1 MEDLSPL
8 VHDLQRLLNQHGSL
22 FAPHSIGDSLLLAI
36 SYFSDSENL
45 PSPSPEAVASI
56 TSSDPTPS
64 SRLPNPPSIRHGLS
78 LGSSWFNPA
87 RTFAYS
93 RGEPSGS
100 TGRKTV
106 VFDILVD
113 SNGNKARA
121 VKRVSKPILATDPTS
136 RFRVACGHCKAV
148 AGLSDASRKALVNP
162 YVGSAFVRS
171 VYLVLK
177 ENRCEHY
184 NRKAN
189 IDHLVDYEA
198 GRGLYDTQYLEALF
212 SGDENMIADF
222 EEDGLSVSDTGT
234 LAVCSTVANFS
245 IKVNCSNEHRDE
257 NGRVALLEL
266 QQLKCKSKF
275 RIFEPVEEQ
284 RAECPYIL
292 VICHG
297 AHTHP
302 IPLPTKTPPRI
313 REEIFDLLS
322 SLDHDLPDLTPR
334 RLLRHPTTHA
344 FLRKRI
350 PDVSNPTLLDLHP
363 SLGNRD
369 HIRAYIL
376 QAQEN
381 IFPEGTGW
389 EGLVR
394 MKQEQDENL
403 PEQEAYI
410 RYMEEFSATDLTHDP
425 DDEDED
431 IESISPDSD
440 LPFRIAVCMT
450 KEGSLRLLKA
460 QYIQS
465 DIAFRRIVGF
475 KEFELGA
482 LERGSRT
489 TTAHELIFKKIH
501 EIVLA
506 DTGEAL
512 RWRHLHSPTIH
523 AEVGILHIT
532 LDQHGGQAKGLG
544 LHLKSRAQE
553 LADEFDHLRVSMS
566 TITYF
571 ASRASAL
578 PIFSAIYERLMFL
591 SFLVCIKH
599 PEWDSAVLR
608 IQVEGGIPG
617 ANWVADKIRSKF
629 AFPAMCWAKSFIP
642 KTIWQ
647 VGDNTSNLFESVH
660 ADANREGVSCTLV
673 GGVKKG
679 HLDTLR
685 MKSLTNLE
693 GTGVRTSYAR
703 GHISEST
710 MRSLRRKSRQA
721 GWKNRSSEQANT
733 NCAHLEAQGRGSLNG
748 TTGSQMQLT
757 KAHNALVRAND
768 KFEKALAASMEV
780 VGSGS
785 GKVGLLLP
793 SRAARDT
800 RDNV

>member
-64 SRLPNPPSIRHGLS
+64 SRLPNPPSIRHGVRLNTRTTLETLYTYDLTAQVEYPATS
-78 LGSSWFNPA
+78 SSWFNPA

-113 SNGNKARA
+113 SNGNK
-121 VKRVSKPILATDPTS
+121 
-136 RFRVACGHCKAV
+136 VACKESHTTCTCGGSPHEPTLYSGEELEIRHYPKPLCD
-148 AGLSDASRKALVNP
+148 GRLLLQYDS
-162 YVGSAFVRS
+162 VGSAFV
-171 VYLVLK
+171 
-177 ENRCEHY
+177 RCEHY

-489 TTAHELIFKKIH
+489 TIMFCRIFLNRQTATAHELIFKKIH

-523 AEVGILHIT
+523 AEY
-532 LDQHGGQAKGLG
+532 
-544 LHLKSRAQE
+544 
-553 LADEFDHLRVSMS
+553 DHLFRIARLC
-566 TITYF
+566 T
-571 ASRASAL
+571 AH
-578 PIFSAIYERLMFL
+578 IFRNIRKANVPELVRNLMR
-591 SFLVCIKH
+591 SLVCIKH

-710 MRSLRRKSRQA
+710 MRSLRRK
-721 GWKNRSSEQANT
+721 
-733 NCAHLEAQGRGSLNG
+733 CRGSLNG